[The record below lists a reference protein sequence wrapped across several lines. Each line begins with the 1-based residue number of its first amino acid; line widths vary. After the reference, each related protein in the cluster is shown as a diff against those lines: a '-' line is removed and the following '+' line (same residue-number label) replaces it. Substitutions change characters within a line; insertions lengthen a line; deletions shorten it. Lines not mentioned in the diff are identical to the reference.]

1 MIRKITCNKHSA
13 RISGMTLIE
22 LLVVVAIIGI
32 LMMFAYPSYQE
43 YTLSAHR
50 KVALVDLAKLQLQ
63 LEHDYNSGYE
73 WSGLI
78 SSGVCTVCD
87 SDATRY
93 SFAVTSSAS
102 QSYLITATAL
112 STKGQDGDSC
122 LNSDKKMTLDSSN
135 VFYPTHCW
143 D

>member
-1 MIRKITCNKHSA
+1 MIRIIICNKQNA

-22 LLVVVAIIGI
+22 LLVVVTIIGI
-32 LMMFAYPSYQE
+32 LMVFAYPSYQE
-43 YTLSAHR
+43 YTLNAHR

-63 LEHDYNSGYE
+63 LEHDYNAGYE

-78 SSGVCTVCD
+78 SGGVCSVCE

-93 SFAVTSSAS
+93 SFSVTSSAS
-102 QSYLITATAL
+102 QSYLITANAL
-112 STKGQDGDSC
+112 STKGQDRDSC
-122 LNSDKKMTLDSSN
+122 LNTDTIMTLDSSN
-135 VFYPTHCW
+135 MSYPSLCW